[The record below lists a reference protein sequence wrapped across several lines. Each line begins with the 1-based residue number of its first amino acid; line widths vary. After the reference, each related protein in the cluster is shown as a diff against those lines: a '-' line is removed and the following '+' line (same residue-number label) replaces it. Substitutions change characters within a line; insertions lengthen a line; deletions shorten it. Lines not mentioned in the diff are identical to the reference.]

1 MLPTTHQSK
10 TSPHLLLAAD
20 WIVLQAAHDGA
31 SKILGRSPT
40 DHRYSDRLAKQV
52 LRLFNLGH
60 RDIAII
66 AAVAAQTERA
76 QALHS
81 YNLNKILTLVP
92 SNEHGRQ
99 YRLSGCGQSLDG
111 YH

>member
-1 MLPTTHQSK
+1 MLLTRNPK
-10 TSPHLLLAAD
+10 ASPPLLLADD
-20 WIVLQAAHDGA
+20 WILLQAAHDAA
-31 SKILGRSPT
+31 SKNLGRSPT
-40 DHRYSDRLAKQV
+40 GHRYSDRLAKQV

-76 QALHS
+76 QAYQS
-81 YNLNKILTLVP
+81 YSLNKLLTLVP
-92 SNEHGRQ
+92 SNEGGRQ
-99 YRLSGCGQSLDG
+99 YRLSGCGASLDG